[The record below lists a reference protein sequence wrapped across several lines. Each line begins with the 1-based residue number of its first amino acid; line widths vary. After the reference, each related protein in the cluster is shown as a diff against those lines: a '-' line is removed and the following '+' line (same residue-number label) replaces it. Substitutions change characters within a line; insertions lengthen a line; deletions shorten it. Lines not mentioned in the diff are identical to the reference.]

1 MKNATPI
8 EVEIKLALAQASIEA
23 LKHHPLLDTKTPL
36 IQTLANTY
44 FDTPTHDMANA
55 RIAVRLR
62 QVDGRVLQTVKT
74 AGQGGGGL
82 SSRQEWEWPVACAEL
97 DQTGLAA
104 LPPFSDEPVNNGP
117 AHKVLRERLTHLA
130 PILRTDFTRYS
141 WQLDWQ
147 GSQIELVLDEGEI
160 ESGDYR
166 TPICEVELELKNG
179 DPQALWSLAIALAE
193 QVPLRPSDS
202 SKASRGNAL
211 RAQQWPLPNA
221 TTPAEWLHRA
231 TLALDAYHD
240 NQQRPFLNLT
250 HEALTRLAEHA
261 SLPEDMKS
269 QAAHLSTALDDAGQP
284 RIAYG
289 VTLLTLSHRLAL
301 QRELS

>member
-8 EVEIKLALAQASIEA
+8 EVEIKLALAQANIEA

-44 FDTPTHDMANA
+44 FDTPTHDLANA

-82 SSRQEWEWPVACAEL
+82 SSRQEWEWPVASAEL
-97 DQTGLAA
+97 DQAGLAA
-104 LPPFSDEPVNNGP
+104 LPPFKGELG
-117 AHKVLRERLTHLA
+117 ERLTQLA
-130 PILRTDFTRYS
+130 PKLRTDFTRYS

-147 GSQIELVLDEGEI
+147 GSQVELVLDEGEI

-211 RAQQWPLPNA
+211 RAQQWSLPDA

-240 NQQRPFLNLT
+240 SQQRQFLNLT
-250 HEALTRLAEHA
+250 HEALTQLAEHA
-261 SLPEDMKS
+261 SLPEDMKA
-269 QAAHLSTALDDAGQP
+269 QAAHLSTALDDAGRP
-284 RIAYG
+284 SITYG

-301 QRELS
+301 QSELS